1 MRLAET
7 ESTSRYRVKDHE
19 ITGSK
24 VCGFPVVPYL
34 HGQPQ
39 QQSVTHSHLT
49 SLGWSFSSQKLGPLT
64 HWVTGRDWLVGEIS
78 WQSEVKIYR
87 NDLCSS
93 KHSLNCQFQ
102 LKLSLCRVNCSW
114 ERVWVPWLGMY
125 VIFSPIFLGTT
136 QFLTD
141 LRIAD
146 LHIYISVSVCSMSK
160 MMKNLKVTPSQN
172 STFGT

>member
-1 MRLAET
+1 MRSLEVKSAGSRWCLIYTASHSSRLLLTLTSLVWAGHSLHRNWALWLTESLAET
-7 ESTSRYRVKDHE
+7 
-19 ITGSK
+19 
-24 VCGFPVVPYL
+24 
-34 HGQPQ
+34 
-39 QQSVTHSHLT
+39 
-49 SLGWSFSSQKLGPLT
+49 
-64 HWVTGRDWLVGEIS
+64 DWLGEIS

-114 ERVWVPWLGMY
+114 ARVWVPWLGMY